1 MKIAHVIA
9 RLNVGGP
16 AVAVITAVDE
26 LSRRGHDVLLLCGEV
41 PPSEASMEYLAREQN
56 VSLTRISR
64 MSRRIS
70 LWKDLASF
78 VRLCRIFRRERPQI
92 VHTHTAKAGTLG
104 RLAAMCMRVP
114 VRIHVFHGHV
124 FRGYFSPPTTKV
136 VIAIERWLARHT
148 DCIIA
153 LSEAQRHELV
163 EIFHIAPAEKVSIVP
178 LGFAL
183 ERYLDAGISKSHTPG
198 GHESPLIGWV
208 GRLTAIKDPEVF
220 IQSAA
225 ATRLRWPDSRYVLVG
240 DGELRE
246 ACEDSIRTLALDG
259 HVSILGW
266 QRQLESI
273 YSSLD
278 MLVLTSINEG
288 TPLVMLEAMASGR
301 PVIAVDVGGVRDLMV
316 GSALPYG
323 GLQVFENGVLAARD
337 ANSIANAI
345 SYLLEHPELR
355 ERMGY
360 AGREFVRDR
369 FSRKRMVCDLEAL
382 YLQSLEA
389 KLTDRKPAG
398 AAEAAKAIIHS

>member
-16 AVAVITAVDE
+16 AVAVIAAVDE

-41 PPSEASMEYLAREQN
+41 PPSEANMEYLAHEQS

-124 FRGYFSPPTTKV
+124 FRGYFSPLTTKV

-148 DCIIA
+148 DGIIA
-153 LSEAQRHELV
+153 LSEAQRRDLV
-163 EIFHIAPAEKVSIVP
+163 ETFRIAPAEKVSIVP

-183 ERYLDAGISKSHTPG
+183 ERYLNAGMSSSQTSRGQEP
-198 GHESPLIGWV
+198 PLIGWV
-208 GRLTAIKDPEVF
+208 GRLTAIKDPEMF
-220 IQSAA
+220 IKSAA
-225 ATRLRWPDSRYVLVG
+225 EMRSRWPDSRYVLVG
-240 DGELRE
+240 DGELRK
-246 ACEDSIRTLALDG
+246 ACEESIRLLALDG
-259 HVSILGW
+259 HISILGW
-266 QRQLESI
+266 QRQLENI

-278 MLVLTSINEG
+278 MLALTSINEG

-316 GSALPYG
+316 GSAVPHG
-323 GLQVFENGVLAARD
+323 ELQVFENGILATRD

-345 SYLLEHPELR
+345 SYLLERPELR
-355 ERMGY
+355 QRMGH

-369 FSRKRMVCDLEAL
+369 FSRQRMVCDLEAL

-389 KLTDRKPAG
+389 KLADRKSAE
-398 AAEAAKAIIHS
+398 AAEAAKVVVHS